1 MTLVAEAP
9 VPTSWWRRNRGFV
22 LVGAGLV
29 LALVLLILLRGV
41 GRSGSLDPDSYEPAG
56 GHALAAL
63 LRGQGVTVQRT
74 GDVPSTLAALPS
86 GTTVLVT
93 QPALLSALELSDLQS
108 VGTHLVIADADP
120 STLDELGLEVQVS
133 GLAREKNREPG
144 CGWAPAVAASTVR
157 TGGWVV
163 SSHDDPHAQR
173 CYDGTLVQLPDQ
185 DVVLLGS
192 GKALS
197 NERLGD
203 EGNAELGLQLLGQG
217 STVRWLV
224 PDPNRAAEGDK
235 PLISI
240 GQLLPDWVGA
250 AERWLLVVG
259 LVLIGWRGRRLGR
272 VVPEPLPVVVRSA
285 ETVEGRGRLYR
296 AAGSRDT
303 AAESLRGGA
312 IDRLARRLGAGL
324 RPTPEAL
331 AELVARRSTRPAS
344 DVHALL
350 YGPPPADDDA
360 LVRLARDL
368 DALTR
373 EVSGS

>member
-1 MTLVAEAP
+1 
-9 VPTSWWRRNRGFV
+9 
-22 LVGAGLV
+22 
-29 LALVLLILLRGV
+29 
-41 GRSGSLDPDSYEPAG
+41 
-56 GHALAAL
+56 
-63 LRGQGVTVQRT
+63 
-74 GDVPSTLAALPS
+74 
-86 GTTVLVT
+86 
-93 QPALLSALELSDLQS
+93 
-108 VGTHLVIADADP
+108 
-120 STLDELGLEVQVS
+120 
-133 GLAREKNREPG
+133 
-144 CGWAPAVAASTVR
+144 
-157 TGGWVV
+157 
-163 SSHDDPHAQR
+163 
-173 CYDGTLVQLPDQ
+173 
-185 DVVLLGS
+185 
-192 GKALS
+192 
-197 NERLGD
+197 
-203 EGNAELGLQLLGQG
+203 
-217 STVRWLV
+217 V

-285 ETVEGRGRLYR
+285 ETVEGRGQLYR